1 MSTEAEKRERRLV
14 MLEDHI
20 GRALAQSEQ
29 SGELRS
35 ARSYGKPLDLG
46 DGYDETPA
54 ELRMGFKMLKD
65 AGVVPAEVELMR
77 EIQALRQHLAQ
88 MEMDEG
94 ADAARAQALRQRLSE
109 MQQQLA
115 LRLEKL
121 RISGTL

>member
-1 MSTEAEKRERRLV
+1 MSTEAERRERAWSCWKTTSAARW
-14 MLEDHI
+14 
-20 GRALAQSEQ
+20 RKAKQ

-77 EIQALRQHLAQ
+77 DIEALRLQLAQ
-88 MEMDEG
+88 AE
-94 ADAARAQALRQRLSE
+94 ATLDAAQAQALAPALSE
-109 MQQQLA
+109 MQQQLS

-121 RISGTL
+121 RIIGGSSL

>member
-20 GRALAQSEQ
+20 GRSLAQSEQ
-29 SGELRS
+29 TGELRS

-46 DGYDETPA
+46 NGYDETPA

-77 EIQALRQHLAQ
+77 DIEALRLQLAQ
-88 MEMDEG
+88 VE
-94 ADAARAQALRQRLSE
+94 ATLDAAQAQTLRKRLSE
-109 MQQQLA
+109 MQQQLS

-121 RISGTL
+121 RISGSL

>member
-20 GRALAQSEQ
+20 GRSLAQSEQ
-29 SGELRS
+29 TGELRS

-77 EIQALRQHLAQ
+77 DIEALRLQLAQ
-88 MEMDEG
+88 VE
-94 ADAARAQALRQRLSE
+94 ATLDAAQAQTLRKRLSE
-109 MQQQLA
+109 MQQQLS

-121 RISGTL
+121 RISGSL

>member
-20 GRALAQSEQ
+20 GRSLAQSEQ
-29 SGELRS
+29 TGELRS

-77 EIQALRQHLAQ
+77 DIEALRLQLAQ
-88 MEMDEG
+88 VE
-94 ADAARAQALRQRLSE
+94 ATLDAAQAQALRQRLSE
-109 MQQQLA
+109 MQQQLS

-121 RISGTL
+121 RISGSL